1 VTTFNIEDAQGYVA
15 EVRGRYAKTMP
26 DWPHEYTVRSWRPDL
41 AEAFEAFC
49 HLIQKTGI
57 AAPWP
62 PAPAAAIYH
71 NHYLVVGPQKY
82 WAMGPRGDADP
93 VKLKTVINRTL
104 A

>member
-1 VTTFNIEDAQGYVA
+1 MAA
-15 EVRGRYAKTMP
+15 
-26 DWPHEYTVRSWRPDL
+26 DL

-49 HLIQKTGI
+49 RLIQKTGI

-82 WAMGPRGDADP
+82 WAMGPRRDADP
-93 VKLKTVINRTL
+93 VKLKTFINRTL